1 MVLFNIANALSALED
16 LLDHEREVILAGKIG
31 SFQRI
36 AQDKE
41 RLLTRLAKVDADPET
56 LKRVRAKAERNQ
68 ELLVSAARGL
78 KAATRRLE
86 AIAKRD
92 STRDTNLRTY
102 SRDGA
107 SANLVRN
114 PSGMNHRA

>member
-16 LLDHEREVILAGKIG
+16 LLDHEREIILTGKIG

-56 LKRVRAKAERNQ
+56 LQRVRAKAERNQ
-68 ELLVSAARGL
+68 ELLVAAARGL
-78 KAATRRLE
+78 KAATRRME
-86 AIAKRD
+86 AMTTK
-92 STRDTNLRTY
+92 RDTNLRTY
-102 SRDGA
+102 GRDGA